1 MDRFVRRVSPNLAA
15 DSAPQPVEDAAAAAP
30 QRGARPEAVAHPDAD
45 AADDAESN
53 GEASSVEGEYSHI
66 TELLDELAEEQPAA
80 GQWAAQLPSDAEV
93 TSSFDAYLRHRA
105 RQLLGYIA
113 TLTTRKT
120 QRKDKFLKMHH
131 YSRSHSAAQVK
142 AWLRQKA
149 ARQLRELHEAAQA
162 HRPDADAYLQALHA
176 AKNSS
181 PHAAQLLLWGF
192 NLLDPTRSQTAM
204 WRVQQG
210 LLEGKPVPKKGVA
223 QNNRAKATKED
234 VWQLW
239 RRKSAK
245 FLEDG
250 AGISSG
256 SSSSKTIRSMFSS
269 TASAASH
276 TLAAPQREA
285 SLLQDQGRN
294 DHTSHAAASSVAPPA
309 AALETMIRV
318 PFGDIAYGTSEWFWM
333 PGTSDA
339 LGRLEDYFRC
349 MLRKWE
355 SCNCPAKASAAQ
367 WRDRVVQQRQQASL
381 PEALAGEPLPLE
393 QHIAAAAEGLRNEIA
408 RMPQKNMH
416 ESLLVPCASHGAT
429 NRQRKTNCESCKRPQ
444 QH

>member
-1 MDRFVRRVSPNLAA
+1 MARRLCLRSVPLGQLQIHGPLRAPCRSKLAA
-15 DSAPQPVEDAAAAAP
+15 ESGPQPVEVAAAAAP
-30 QRGARPEAVAHPDAD
+30 QRAAKPEAVANPDAD
-45 AADDAESN
+45 ASDEAESN

-66 TELLDELAEEQPAA
+66 TGLLDELAQEQPAA

-113 TLTTRKT
+113 TLKT
-120 QRKDKFLKMHH
+120 QKAQRKDPFLKMSWYLKHH
-131 YSRSHSAAQVK
+131 TVAQNL
-142 AWLRQKA
+142 ARLRQKA
-149 ARQLRELHEAAQA
+149 ARLLRKLHEAAQT
-162 HRPDADAYLQALHA
+162 HRPDADAYLQALNA
-176 AKNSS
+176 AKNGS

-210 LLEGKPVPKKGVA
+210 LLSGKPVPKKGA
-223 QNNRAKATKED
+223 ARKNRAKVIRDD

-239 RRKSAK
+239 QRKAAK
-245 FLEDG
+245 FLEDA
-250 AGISSG
+250 AGISSA
-256 SSSSKTIRSMFSS
+256 SSSSTTIRNIFSS
-269 TASAASH
+269 MASGASH

-285 SLLQDQGRN
+285 SLLQDQEGN

-309 AALETMIRV
+309 AALETMIPV

-355 SCNCPAKASAAQ
+355 GCNCPAKASAAQ

-381 PEALAGEPLPLE
+381 PEALGGQPLPLD
-393 QHIAAAAEGLRNEIA
+393 QHIATAAGSLREEIGRMPRKIA
-408 RMPQKNMH
+408 RKFARA
-416 ESLLVPCASHGAT
+416 L
-429 NRQRKTNCESCKRPQ
+429 
-444 QH
+444 

>member
-1 MDRFVRRVSPNLAA
+1 MAQN
-15 DSAPQPVEDAAAAAP
+15 Q
-30 QRGARPEAVAHPDAD
+30 AR
-45 AADDAESN
+45 
-53 GEASSVEGEYSHI
+53 
-66 TELLDELAEEQPAA
+66 
-80 GQWAAQLPSDAEV
+80 
-93 TSSFDAYLRHRA
+93 
-105 RQLLGYIA
+105 
-113 TLTTRKT
+113 
-120 QRKDKFLKMHH
+120 
-131 YSRSHSAAQVK
+131 
-142 AWLRQKA
+142 LRQKA

-162 HRPDADAYLQALHA
+162 HRPDADAYLQALNA
-176 AKNSS
+176 AKNGS

-210 LLEGKPVPKKGVA
+210 LLSGKPVSKKGAA
-223 QNNRAKATKED
+223 QKNRAKAIRDD

-239 RRKSAK
+239 QRKAAK
-245 FLEDG
+245 FLPDV

-285 SLLQDQGRN
+285 SLLQDQEGN

-333 PGTSDA
+333 PGTSDSP
-339 LGRLEDYFRC
+339 GRLEDYFRC

-355 SCNCPAKASAAQ
+355 DCNYPAKASAAQ

-381 PEALAGEPLPLE
+381 AEALAGEPLPLE

-408 RMPQKNMH
+408 RMTQKTARKFARA
-416 ESLLVPCASHGAT
+416 LCVPREHKSTTQDELRKLQETTAT
-429 NRQRKTNCESCKRPQ
+429 LEDEAKKAALNLAGYRFQSRLTVFAYWCSRDWKQRQRQRQP
-444 QH
+444 